1 MKNNFFVKK
10 LIPLVIL
17 AIYSQSG
24 AAAVSCS
31 NVAFVNANCSGTDF
45 TSNVSKSR
53 LGSIS
58 SSVGHTLPN
67 GPFDFTLNAGT
78 GISATITNSGSLD
91 LINYTTAIGSLLST
105 IGNNGDD
112 ASINGITNT
121 NLAGVLTS
129 TISNDNDAQINGS
142 INLTTGAGVL
152 NSTISNDN
160 GAQIN
165 GSINLTT
172 GAGVL
177 NSTINNGSVDN
188 SASKMGD
195 INLNTLAGALN
206 TGLTNYGNITGTVNA
221 TAVAGV
227 LNFDFD
233 NRGQFTGRVN
243 TFGSLNPLTGI
254 SSQIINHA
262 GATWEVTG
270 NSDILSGDDTLTNKG
285 TLIAA
290 NGVNSVIN
298 FGLGENTVENAGV
311 IDASNGNLTFTH
323 TQSSGSLTFRN
334 YIINND
340 AVTPGTISMTDG
352 DVNNNRVTINGDYD
366 SGWDSG
372 ILTVDADLKLDGASD
387 KLYINGS
394 ATGLTH
400 VTVTDLNVGFA
411 SAYNPNGML
420 VVDVDG
426 QLNTEDGNTS
436 YRAQQLFTLSSGPI
450 DKGFFDYDLY
460 YSPGDTDDNNH
471 RWYLRN
477 APNVRAYELPKIAT
491 AAQEVWYESS
501 NAWKDRAVGMRSLL
515 TSAESD
521 QSMPSGPSVWIR
533 AFGAKNDR
541 NTSNQILTASGTVI
555 ADTGYDQRTS
565 GFVAGI
571 DSKVMEGE
579 DSGSLLFG
587 YMAGYTHSTLDFD
600 NSGSNADIQ
609 GVNLGA
615 YASYAKKGFFLD
627 ALIKFD
633 HHDIDYK
640 TNFFAT
646 DNSQSFDGRS
656 FGALLNA
663 GYRIGSFPGTQ
674 GLFFEPSFSLARV
687 VSNFDNFRMLNS
699 DVEISKAGSTRSR
712 LGTRYGNTWA
722 SEGLVNEAY
731 VDIGA
736 NWESDRNNSAIL
748 SNGTN
753 SVSVSDKRDGN
764 FGDIALGL
772 NLIDTGSGLSGF
784 AKVQHRF
791 HNEQKVSGVQLGIR
805 YKF

>member
-1 MKNNFFVKK
+1 M
-10 LIPLVIL
+10 LD
-17 AIYSQSG
+17 QTD
-24 AAAVSCS
+24 S
-31 NVAFVNANCSGTDF
+31 NDSVN
-45 TSNVSKSR
+45 
-53 LGSIS
+53 
-58 SSVGHTLPN
+58 
-67 GPFDFTLNAGT
+67 
-78 GISATITNSGSLD
+78 
-91 LINYTTAIGSLLST
+91 
-105 IGNNGDD
+105 
-112 ASINGITNT
+112 INGT
-121 NLAGVLTS
+121 
-129 TISNDNDAQINGS
+129 
-142 INLTTGAGVL
+142 
-152 NSTISNDN
+152 
-160 GAQIN
+160 
-165 GSINLTT
+165 
-172 GAGVL
+172 
-177 NSTINNGSVDN
+177 
-188 SASKMGD
+188 
-195 INLNTLAGALN
+195 
-206 TGLTNYGNITGTVNA
+206 
-221 TAVAGV
+221 
-227 LNFDFD
+227 
-233 NRGQFTGRVN
+233 
-243 TFGSLNPLTGI
+243 
-254 SSQIINHA
+254 
-262 GATWEVTG
+262 
-270 NSDILSGDDTLTNKG
+270 
-285 TLIAA
+285 
-290 NGVNSVIN
+290 
-298 FGLGENTVENAGV
+298 
-311 IDASNGNLTFTH
+311 
-323 TQSSGSLTFRN
+323 
-334 YIINND
+334 
-340 AVTPGTISMTDG
+340 
-352 DVNNNRVTINGDYD
+352 YD
-366 SGWDSG
+366 SGWNSG
-372 ILTVDADLKLDGASD
+372 ILSVDSNLGLNGVSD
-387 KLYINGS
+387 KLYITGI

-400 VTVTDLNVGFA
+400 VTVNDLSAGSA
-411 SAYNPNGML
+411 SAYNPDGMM
-420 VVDVDG
+420 VVNVQGELQTTDG
-426 QLNTEDGNTS
+426 IAD
-436 YRAQQLFTLSSGPI
+436 YAPQQLFTLNSGPI

-460 YSPGDTDDNNH
+460 YGVNDTGH
-471 RWYLRN
+471 SWYLRN

-541 NTSNQILTASGTVI
+541 NTSNQISTASGTVI

-571 DSKVMEGE
+571 DSKVIEGE

-615 YASYAKKGFFLD
+615 YTSYANKGFFLD

-640 TNFFAT
+640 TNFLAT
-646 DNSQSFDGRS
+646 DNSQSFNGRS

-699 DVEISKAGSTRSR
+699 DVEINKAGSTRSR
-712 LGTRYGNTWA
+712 LGARYGNTWA
-722 SEGLVNEAY
+722 SEGLINEAY

-736 NWESDRNNSAIL
+736 NWESDLNNSAIL

-784 AKVQHRF
+784 AKAQHRF
-791 HNEQKVSGVQLGIR
+791 HNEQKVSGVQFGIR